1 VFERDLW
8 LNRLFGFPVVDEDG
22 SVRNI
27 RKIASPKKQTRE
39 QAKKMDEVGRRS
51 VAALTKY
58 YILAYRRYGRWPP
71 IKNPGPCATIR
82 EWLASNNTNLNLLQ
96 DRGPTLED
104 WGAIDLGPQ
113 AEFDYYEDASLLLA
127 DTDSS

>member
-1 VFERDLW
+1 
-8 LNRLFGFPVVDEDG
+8 
-22 SVRNI
+22 
-27 RKIASPKKQTRE
+27 
-39 QAKKMDEVGRRS
+39 MDEVGRRS